1 MDLNREELEGIIK
14 SIDFNTGIET
24 NEIPSLDL
32 YMDQVITLFENHL
45 NSTRRND
52 EDKILTKTMINNY
65 AKDKLMMPIKNKK
78 YTREHIIILI
88 MIYNL
93 KQSLSIADIKRL
105 LSPVVEKINSGDSID
120 IVELYSK
127 YLNNSKEESE
137 IFYNNILTRF
147 ENIKGENS
155 VEFLILYLINSANMY
170 KRLGENLIDLYYP
183 KNDK

>member
-1 MDLNREELEGIIK
+1 MNLNKEELEEIIK
-14 SIDFNTGIET
+14 SMDYKKGIDVKD
-24 NEIPSLDL
+24 IPSLDL

-88 MIYNL
+88 IIYNL

-105 LSPVVEKINSGDSID
+105 LEPVVAKINNGDKVD
-120 IVELYSK
+120 IIELYTK
-127 YLNNSKEESE
+127 YLNNYSKELDM
-137 IFYNNILTRF
+137 FNNNIVKIF
-147 ENIKGENS
+147 EGLEAENS
-155 VEFLILYLINSANMY
+155 VEFLILYLINNANMY
-170 KRLGENLIDLYYP
+170 KRLGEKLIDLYYP
-183 KNDK
+183 KDSK